1 MLPRTPQDSFQ
12 SRLFLLP
19 IHLFVSVSVTEI
31 AAMKTAGGAYHG
43 GHHQLF
49 LDAVRCGDARRLR
62 HLLDPDAGPPSTS
75 SGSRL
80 AAFQPVNIDVFS
92 ADGQTALH
100 QCCRVGNLELVK
112 LLVSYGADVRLATRD
127 GWTAL
132 HIAVGAGH
140 VDVVRFLL
148 KACRH

>member
-1 MLPRTPQDSFQ
+1 
-12 SRLFLLP
+12 
-19 IHLFVSVSVTEI
+19 
-31 AAMKTAGGAYHG
+31 MKTTTYH

-62 HLLDPDAGPPSTS
+62 HLLDPDEGPPS
-75 SGSRL
+75 RR
-80 AAFQPVNIDVFS
+80 AAGHRPALQPVNIDVFA

-140 VDVVRFLL
+140 HDVVRFLL
-148 KACRH
+148 KACRR

>member
-1 MLPRTPQDSFQ
+1 MSTT
-12 SRLFLLP
+12 
-19 IHLFVSVSVTEI
+19 I
-31 AAMKTAGGAYHG
+31 YH

-62 HLLDPDAGPPSTS
+62 HLLDPDEAPRSVT
-75 SGSRL
+75 GSRRGGGHRVW
-80 AAFQPVNIDVFS
+80 QPVNIDVFA

-100 QCCRVGNLELVK
+100 HCCRAGNLELVK

-140 VDVVRFLL
+140 QDVVRFLL
-148 KACRH
+148 KAYGR

>member
-1 MLPRTPQDSFQ
+1 MRTA
-12 SRLFLLP
+12 
-19 IHLFVSVSVTEI
+19 T
-31 AAMKTAGGAYHG
+31 YH

-49 LDAVRCGDARRLR
+49 LDAVRCGDTRRLR
-62 HLLDPDAGPPSTS
+62 HLLDPDEAPVSA
-75 SGSRL
+75 SGSRRG
-80 AAFQPVNIDVFS
+80 ASNHVPQPVNIDVFA

-100 QCCRVGNLELVK
+100 HCCRAGNLELVK

-140 VDVVRFLL
+140 QDVVRFLL
-148 KACRH
+148 KAYRL

>member
-1 MLPRTPQDSFQ
+1 M
-12 SRLFLLP
+12 
-19 IHLFVSVSVTEI
+19 
-31 AAMKTAGGAYHG
+31 MKTTTYH

-62 HLLDPDAGPPSTS
+62 HLLDPDEGQLPA
-75 SGSRL
+75 SGSRRGPAGPVL
-80 AAFQPVNIDVFS
+80 QPVNIDVYA

-100 QCCRVGNLELVK
+100 QCCRSGNLELVK

-140 VDVVRFLL
+140 QEVVRFLL
-148 KACRH
+148 KAYRH